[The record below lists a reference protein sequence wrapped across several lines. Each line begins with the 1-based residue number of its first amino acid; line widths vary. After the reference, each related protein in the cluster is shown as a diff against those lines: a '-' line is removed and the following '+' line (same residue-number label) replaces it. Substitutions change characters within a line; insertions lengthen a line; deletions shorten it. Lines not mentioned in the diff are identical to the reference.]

1 MKYLEL
7 LPAVDVKDGRAV
19 RLVQGEL
26 SKESIYGA
34 PLEVALEFQDAG
46 AEWIHLVDLDAAFGR
61 GQKTSRSQHTAQ
73 PCGSVD

>member
-26 SKESIYGA
+26 SKESI
-34 PLEVALEFQDAG
+34 
-46 AEWIHLVDLDAAFGR
+46 
-61 GQKTSRSQHTAQ
+61 
-73 PCGSVD
+73 